1 MTYAEI
7 KKLCR
12 QGRWGLIPNWNGY
25 LRWDYSKDEIYFVN
39 NNFTMTQDEL
49 EGNYGISNRTDLY
62 YIT

>member
-12 QGRWGLIPNWNGY
+12 KGKVGMIPGWQGY
-25 LRWDYSKDEIYFVN
+25 LRWDYSLDQLYFKN
-39 NNFTMTQDEL
+39 NNYKMTQDEL

-62 YIT
+62 YII